1 MTCGSGLG
9 SGDTG
14 HLQADHSC
22 SAPGCHAHLGR
33 LPGLGGNLGGVGA
46 GSSATRAGRRCW
58 RGGGGKV
65 GGLSPPHLPPPGHLR
80 LYNWLPLLFHSSY
93 LIPGERRGGDS
104 SVGEEAAGEGQG
116 EDRVSDRKEK
126 LIKKG
131 HSEGSEPGQWSA
143 QNQPAAA
150 NPP

>member
-1 MTCGSGLG
+1 MQDDKAHLWRWDLLECGVKSGVPELSQSDLCSGLG

-65 GGLSPPHLPPPGHLR
+65 GVYLPPPPAPEATFGFIIGSHCCSI
-80 LYNWLPLLFHSSY
+80 PL
-93 LIPGERRGGDS
+93 I
-104 SVGEEAAGEGQG
+104 
-116 EDRVSDRKEK
+116 
-126 LIKKG
+126 
-131 HSEGSEPGQWSA
+131 
-143 QNQPAAA
+143 
-150 NPP
+150 